1 MAPLDLDKLRQ
12 VAQDWNLTVN
22 SSQMPGVPV
31 YKFYA
36 RDSKG
41 SPSRTFKPL
50 RMAWGVKEDKDD
62 GWGIGILPMVEILGA
77 IAAEKFPT
85 RNVLEKE
92 MVSMLRSFSAQA
104 QYDNL
109 TNLRE
114 ALESEEKPACPV
126 AKVPAVWPKFKEFRT
141 SNGQSASSSSSTPAT
156 STPSAGPSSSTTAP
170 GNNRLKVRGTAKP
183 RIKQSELPK
192 YSCNHGMFDT
202 REMDSGIPSDIKKTL
217 VDNANASLAFQTWRS
232 IRSVERRVRECEK
245 ETSKDLSLPWSQIKL
260 AIFTGWC
267 LKRGLRDK
275 TVENYISKVRIK
287 ISAHLKH
294 LNIP

>member
-85 RNVLEKE
+85 RNVVIMSVDLD
-92 MVSMLRSFSAQA
+92 VSRWRCHVVVMFPCIASHLPF
-104 QYDNL
+104 
-109 TNLRE
+109 
-114 ALESEEKPACPV
+114 P
-126 AKVPAVWPKFKEFRT
+126 FT
-141 SNGQSASSSSSTPAT
+141 SYFYFHHP
-156 STPSAGPSSSTTAP
+156 PSP
-170 GNNRLKVRGTAKP
+170 
-183 RIKQSELPK
+183 
-192 YSCNHGMFDT
+192 
-202 REMDSGIPSDIKKTL
+202 
-217 VDNANASLAFQTWRS
+217 
-232 IRSVERRVRECEK
+232 
-245 ETSKDLSLPWSQIKL
+245 
-260 AIFTGWC
+260 
-267 LKRGLRDK
+267 
-275 TVENYISKVRIK
+275 
-287 ISAHLKH
+287 
-294 LNIP
+294 